1 MSGPPARRRLSIVGS
16 IVALTALA
24 VAVPVAAQT
33 QPGVDSGA
41 ELALSFFTNVV
52 GAVVGTLIL
61 GGGLILLAPEYTER
75 TTDRIENEPLET
87 FLYGLGISIAAVV
100 VMFLLA
106 ITIIGILAVI
116 PMAIVLAIV
125 GQLGYLAVGRSVSDE
140 WAVVLLVALVVA
152 AVAGGVPILGGLLGF
167 VLSSMGVG
175 AAYFDYKDDDSGGGS
190 TSSRGSTSPPDGRG
204 GIDTAGN
211 DRGSERQKEVDEA
224 WGGSNDEWGSD
235 AADDSGWS
243 SDETDDSAWGS
254 DKRADESQWDTREE
268 TDTSDEPSWGVEDE
282 DDPNR

>member
-16 IVALTALA
+16 IVALTVLA

-75 TTDRIENEPLET
+75 TTNRIENEPLET

-116 PMAIVLAIV
+116 PMAIALAIV

-152 AVAGGVPILGGLLGF
+152 AVAGGVPILGGLIGF

-175 AAYFDYKDDDSGGGS
+175 AAYFDYKEDGGSGGSS
-190 TSSRGSTSPPDGRG
+190 TSSTTPPGGRG
-204 GIDTAGN
+204 GMDTSGN
-211 DRGSERQKEVDEA
+211 NRGSERQKEVDEA
-224 WGGSNDEWGSD
+224 WGSDTDEWGSD
-235 AADDSGWS
+235 TADDSGWS

-254 DKRADESQWDTREE
+254 GESADESQWDTREE

-282 DDPNR
+282 NDTDR

>member
-41 ELALSFFTNVV
+41 ELAFSFLTNVV
-52 GAVVGTLIL
+52 GAVIGTLIL

-116 PMAIVLAIV
+116 PMAIALAIV

-175 AAYFDYKDDDSGGGS
+175 AAYFDYKEDGGTGGS
-190 TSSRGSTSPPDGRG
+190 STSSTSPPGSRG
-204 GIDTAGN
+204 GIDTSGSHR
-211 DRGSERQKEVDEA
+211 DSERQQEVDEA
-224 WGGSNDEWGSD
+224 WGSSNDEWGSD

-243 SDETDDSAWGS
+243 SDETDDSAWES
-254 DKRADESQWDTREE
+254 DETADESQWDTRDD
-268 TDTSDEPSWGVEDE
+268 TDTSDEPSWSVGEE
-282 DDPNR
+282 DDTDR